1 MGQKANR
8 GIDPADLE
16 PGHTYQVDYKHVRL
30 RRSFRAVGTY
40 IGAEQR
46 PPAED
51 EDEDGPVDT
60 LVFEVKPRFGKPGR
74 QPIDVS
80 TIQAIVEP

>member
-1 MGQKANR
+1 MGQKPNR

-16 PGHTYQVDYKHVRL
+16 PGRTYQVDYKHVRL
-30 RRSFRAVGTY
+30 RRSFRTVGPF

-46 PPAED
+46 PPEED
-51 EDEDGPVDT
+51 EDEPVDI
-60 LVFEVKPRFGKPGR
+60 LVFEVKPRFGKAAR

-80 TIQAIVEP
+80 LIQAIVEL

>member
-1 MGQKANR
+1 MGRDEKR

-30 RRSFRAVGTY
+30 RRSFRAVGVF

-46 PPAED
+46 PPQDD
-51 EDEDGPVDT
+51 EEEPVDV
-60 LVFEVKPRFGKPGR
+60 LVFEVKPRFGKPAR
-74 QPIDVS
+74 LPIDVPA
-80 TIQAIVEP
+80 IQAINEP